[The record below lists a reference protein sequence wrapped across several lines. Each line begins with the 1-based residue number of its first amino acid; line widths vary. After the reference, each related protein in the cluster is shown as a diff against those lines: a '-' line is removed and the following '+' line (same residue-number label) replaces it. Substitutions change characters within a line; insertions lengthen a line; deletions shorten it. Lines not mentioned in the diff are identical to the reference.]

1 MISRTFLVSKLG
13 ILFLG
18 PPACPNVYRSPWC
31 RWGGREWV
39 PSPEASPEDGGTPL
53 MGLGREGSSV
63 VQALSLTVPFRRGHS
78 SKPGPETG
86 GPQRPDWQFPAT
98 SPEPAPPQRGLTKPQ
113 LSPSSPLRAKQ
124 KPRNHCVTLGWTLH
138 SGIPVSSSDKW
149 G

>member
-31 RWGGREWV
+31 RWRGREWV
-39 PSPEASPEDGGTPL
+39 PPEVSPGNGGTPL
-53 MGLGREGSSV
+53 MGLGRERSSV
-63 VQALSLTVPFRRGHS
+63 VQALSLTVPFRWGHS

-98 SPEPAPPQRGLTKPQ
+98 SPEPATPQRGLTKHQ

-124 KPRNHCVTLGWTLH
+124 KPRKPLCDLGLDSALWD
-138 SGIPVSSSDKW
+138 SSLLI
-149 G
+149 